1 MEQIIL
7 FADSKA
13 AGKILSKM
21 NKSGKQKLETL
32 PHDDLRK
39 YLRNP
44 SPEILYLVDYAS
56 IRSEEKQKTIKYLK
70 KKYQVPI
77 GFIDRNNEIP
87 DPAEIIFS
95 GADYI
100 SGKLLR
106 EGLTTGR
113 LKKFIEFHSDL
124 FLRAEENDSIE
135 ETAGSRLGHNFKP
148 VGGWESVKS
157 GKEYPF
163 FMFMTEIS
171 IPQEW
176 KKKSGSDHLNFLKNT
191 FQEVTE
197 RVTEPYGGRIWI
209 WNDYGGLVLFPYEGP
224 SSHPVVS
231 GIKLLMN
238 RVLVSVEDFS
248 LHSPITLRAAMHL
261 GETTYKARGKTGTII
276 SDSINS
282 IFHLG
287 TKYTP
292 LNDFD
297 ITEDVYKCLEARVK
311 DLFTAAGS
319 YEGRNIFRLR
329 HFEIM
334 D

>member
-7 FADSKA
+7 FADSPA
-13 AGKILSKM
+13 AEKLLLKI
-21 NKSGKQKLETL
+21 NKSSKWKLDAF
-32 PHDDLRK
+32 PHNDLRK
-39 YLRNP
+39 RLRNP
-44 SPEILYLVDYAS
+44 SPGVLHLIDYAS
-56 IRSEEKQKTIKYLK
+56 IENEEKQKTIKYLK
-70 KKYQVPI
+70 KKNQVPI

-87 DPAEIIFS
+87 DPAEIMFS

-106 EGLTTGR
+106 EGLTNGR
-113 LKKFIEFHSDL
+113 LKEFIDFHSAC
-124 FLRAEENDSIE
+124 FLQPGKEDNDEEA
-135 ETAGSRLGHNFKP
+135 AGFQSRQKFKP
-148 VGGWESVKS
+148 VGGWEGVKS
-157 GKEYPF
+157 GNEYPF
-163 FMFMTEIS
+163 FMFMAEIS

-176 KKKSGSDHLNFLKNT
+176 KKKSGSDHLNFLKKT
-191 FQEVTE
+191 FQDVTE

-238 RVLVSVEDFS
+238 RVLVSVEDFN
-248 LHSPITLRAAMHL
+248 LHSPISIRVAMHL
-261 GETTYKARGKTGTII
+261 GTTTYKARGKTGTII

-287 TKYTP
+287 IKYTP

-297 ITEDVYKCLEARVK
+297 ITEDVYNCLEDRVK
-311 DLFTAAGS
+311 DLFTDAGS
-319 YEGRNIFRLR
+319 YEGRHIFRLR
-329 HFEIM
+329 HFEII